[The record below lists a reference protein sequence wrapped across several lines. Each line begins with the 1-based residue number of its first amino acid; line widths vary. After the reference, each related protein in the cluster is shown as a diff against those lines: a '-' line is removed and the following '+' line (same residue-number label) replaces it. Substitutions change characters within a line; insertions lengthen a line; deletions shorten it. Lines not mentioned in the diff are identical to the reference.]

1 MDFFIWKDEM
11 SVNVEEIDQQHKKL
25 VSMINELHKAMKE
38 GKSKVVLGDIIKG
51 LLDYTKVHFGTE
63 EKYFDK
69 FGYPE
74 SEAHIKE
81 HNDFVK
87 KVQEFQKQF
96 EEGKSLLSIEILNFL
111 KDWLYHHIMGTDKK
125 YSKFFNDRGLK

>member
-1 MDFFIWKDEM
+1 MDFFTWKDEM
-11 SVNVEEIDQQHKKL
+11 SVNVKEIDAQHKKL

-38 GKSKVVLGDIIKG
+38 GKSKMVLRDIIKG
-51 LLDYTKVHFGTE
+51 LVEYTKVHFGTE

-74 SEAHIKE
+74 SQEHIKE

-87 KVQEFQKQF
+87 KVQEFQKEF
-96 EEGKSLLSIEILNFL
+96 EEGKSLVSIEIMNFL

-125 YSKFFNDRGLK
+125 YSKFFNERGLK